1 MDILRALGTFIRIVE
16 AGSFSA
22 VARENNSSASTV
34 TRLIDRL
41 ETHLGM
47 RLLHRTTRHLSLTED
62 GKVLL
67 GHSRRLLHAVEDM
80 EGALGSR
87 PTSRVAS
94 ASFTTPGQIA
104 PSGGSADRTG

>member
-1 MDILRALGTFIRIVE
+1 MDILRALGTFVRIVE

-47 RLLHRTTRHLSLTED
+47 RLLHRTT
-62 GKVLL
+62 GQ
-67 GHSRRLLHAVEDM
+67 RRNA
-80 EGALGSR
+80 
-87 PTSRVAS
+87 T
-94 ASFTTPGQIA
+94 ASFIELRAT
-104 PSGGSADRTG
+104 